1 MSFRS
6 IALQAIL
13 LIVNLLAMSVLS
25 SPQTARWYG
34 ASVAL
39 ISGLLLALSLVW
51 TDRRQGL
58 LQAAVWPAIIVAVP
72 FLAGASRQGG
82 LLWSPHWRAG
92 IAHQDLDAVLTIV
105 VGSTTAFAAIYL
117 SSLVDAA
124 YIRPLVSGRG
134 RNVAMPCQSSMS
146 ERWKGLTARWLMHRL
161 LATLGFVLGLTVV
174 VTITVT
180 HWVVPNENQTTA
192 AGIAA
197 AATLLAGFYLT
208 RARSVIAF
216 APNPALH
223 VGDAV
228 ELIDE
233 GTQHVRR
240 YYVQD
245 VSLEG
250 IKLLA
255 ITDRDRTTKA
265 NDPTWPGHDRMLD
278 LPDVLRVL
286 RARHRFRPCGNCTD
300 ACKRVN
306 PYCRFKVEIEAA
318 AQAAGEGPPPATS
331 KKGRSACAD
340 G

>member
-1 MSFRS
+1 MSFRT
-6 IALQAIL
+6 IAVQAIL

-25 SPQTARWYG
+25 SPLTARWYG
-34 ASVAL
+34 ASIAFISVAL
-39 ISGLLLALSLVW
+39 LMLSCWW
-51 TDRRQGL
+51 TAPTHRRGPL
-58 LQAAVWPAIIVAVP
+58 RAGIWPVIIVAVP
-72 FLAGASRQGG
+72 WLVGTSHAGG

-92 IAHQDLDAVLTIV
+92 IARRDLDAALTIV
-105 VGSTTAFAAIYL
+105 IGSTTAFAAIYL

-134 RNVAMPCQSSMS
+134 RGCNAAMPCQSSMS

-174 VTITVT
+174 VTITVK
-180 HWVVPNENQTTA
+180 HWIVTNENQTTA

-245 VSLEG
+245 VALEG
-250 IKLLA
+250 IKLLEL
-255 ITDRDRTTKA
+255 TDEDRTPKE
-265 NDPTWPGHDRMLD
+265 NDPIWPSHDRMLD

-286 RARHRFRPCGNCTD
+286 RTRKRFTPCGKC
-300 ACKRVN
+300 AAQCKRVN
-306 PYCRFKVEIEAA
+306 PYCQFKKEIETAMCAA
-318 AQAAGEGPPPATS
+318 PHSPPDATT
-331 KKGRSACAD
+331 GDVRQ
-340 G
+340 